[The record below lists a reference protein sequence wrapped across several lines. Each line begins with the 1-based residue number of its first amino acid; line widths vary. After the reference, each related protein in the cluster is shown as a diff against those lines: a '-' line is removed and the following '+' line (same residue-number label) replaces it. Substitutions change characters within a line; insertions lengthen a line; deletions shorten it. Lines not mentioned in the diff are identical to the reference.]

1 LSKGR
6 ERNIRRILAMLA
18 EALASPRG
26 PDPEKVL
33 REIGLTKRFSLRALY
48 RAVEFNR
55 GRTLRIKAA
64 VLPPEYSALWI
75 QTDRADYIVVAEGLP
90 RLQQNQA
97 SVHEIAHMLLGHQ
110 PHTVTSLGDLGAA
123 LGLPARMQV
132 LARSGYHYG
141 NQEESEAE
149 ALATAICMRLDA
161 VECVEPDERVAR
173 FQESL
178 S

>member
-1 LSKGR
+1 MLS
-6 ERNIRRILAMLA
+6 
-18 EALASPRG
+18 EALSSSKC
-26 PDPEKVL
+26 PDPAKIL
-33 REIGLTKRFSLRALY
+33 QGLGLPKRFSLQALY
-48 RAVEFNR
+48 GAVERNR
-55 GRTLRIKAA
+55 GQILVIRVA

-90 RLQQNQA
+90 QLQQNQA
-97 SVHEIAHMLLGHQ
+97 SVHEMAHMLLEHQ
-110 PHTVTSLGDLGAA
+110 PHSVASPDELRAA

-141 NQEESEAE
+141 SEEESEAE

-161 VECVEPDERVAR
+161 VECAEFDDRVVR
-173 FQESL
+173 FQEYL